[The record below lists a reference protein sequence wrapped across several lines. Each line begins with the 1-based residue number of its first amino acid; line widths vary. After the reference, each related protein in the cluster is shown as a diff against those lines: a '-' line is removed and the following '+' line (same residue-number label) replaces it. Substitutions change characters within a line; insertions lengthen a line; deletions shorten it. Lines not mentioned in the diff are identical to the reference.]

1 MPEFISKSKYISG
14 LQCPKLLWT
23 QINEPEEIPEP
34 DIVTQY
40 AFDQGHVVGEY
51 AKRLFPGGIDIP
63 QDDLLEN
70 VGRTKDLLAER
81 KPLFEAGIL
90 SGKIYSRLDILN
102 PNNKDEWDIIEI
114 KSSTSVKDV
123 HIDDV
128 SFQKHCCEQAGF
140 QAART
145 NSADILVTLD
155 GDGQHNPDEIPALIS
170 PITEGKADLVIGS
183 RFPQPHLNQSQL
195 ISINLNHVPKY
206 RKLGIDVI
214 TWLYNFGSKM
224 KVSDSQSCFRAHSR
238 KLLQAIEITEPG
250 FGFSVEVLIKAR
262 RNGLAIMEVPISCI
276 YHPQGSTDNPITHG
290 LGVAFTVMKLRLF
303 KHQEIIS

>member
-1 MPEFISKSKYISG
+1 MSQLSTNHHKSHPKIIAAIPCLNEAQFIA
-14 LQCPKLLWT
+14 
-23 QINEPEEIPEP
+23 
-34 DIVTQY
+34 DIVTK
-40 AFDQGHVVGEY
+40 
-51 AKRLFPGGIDIP
+51 AKKYVDRVI
-63 QDDLLEN
+63 
-70 VGRTKDLLAER
+70 V
-81 KPLFEAGIL
+81 
-90 SGKIYSRLDILN
+90 
-102 PNNKDEWDIIEI
+102 
-114 KSSTSVKDV
+114 
-123 HIDDV
+123 IDDGSTDRTSEIARDAGADV
-128 SFQKHCCEQAGF
+128 IRHEKRKGAGAATQSGF

-145 NSADILVTLD
+145 NGADILVTLD